1 MTGWNCSVCLSLHP
15 LGAGPHDSHLA
26 DVIVFRRAPM
36 SSQLFNN
43 ISVKMV
49 ATFPAIY
56 LSGSVK
62 VYTTICSQTQYMTEN
77 GNFYFEIFCAQYFIL
92 MYVSMNVASP
102 FLDILKA
109 FRSIQCDVLWYC
121 PWSCYRCLIVWTR
134 QIPIYVVEMAI
145 NLLNLEF
152 MNDFVNSLS
161 LTYCKVTWYH
171 NLYITP
177 KLANV
182 FQMFVIVML
191 QCFYDLV

>member
-1 MTGWNCSVCLSLHP
+1 
-15 LGAGPHDSHLA
+15 
-26 DVIVFRRAPM
+26 M

-56 LSGSVK
+56 LSGSAK

-77 GNFYFEIFCAQYFIL
+77 GNFYLEIFCAQYFIL

-121 PWSCYRCLIVWTR
+121 P
-134 QIPIYVVEMAI
+134 
-145 NLLNLEF
+145 
-152 MNDFVNSLS
+152 
-161 LTYCKVTWYH
+161 
-171 NLYITP
+171 
-177 KLANV
+177 
-182 FQMFVIVML
+182 
-191 QCFYDLV
+191 